1 MTTTDH
7 LANDARAIAERA
19 AKAALDY
26 LQASAG
32 VPFPFPVVKAAL
44 ARAVSTVELHGE
56 VEVRDER
63 TSPDKGVIAP
73 DGLAAL
79 AARDA
84 T

>member
-26 LQASAG
+26 LEYAAG
-32 VPFPFPVVKAAL
+32 VPFPLSVVKKAL

-56 VEVRDER
+56 VDVRDER
-63 TSPDKGVIAP
+63 TSPERGVIAP